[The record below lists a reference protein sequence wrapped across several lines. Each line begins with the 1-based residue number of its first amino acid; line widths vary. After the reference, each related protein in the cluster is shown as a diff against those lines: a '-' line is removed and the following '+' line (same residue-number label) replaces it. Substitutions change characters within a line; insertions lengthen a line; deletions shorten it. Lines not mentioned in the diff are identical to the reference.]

1 MAETASYVLLA
12 LLLGNPILML
22 ITVLACRW
30 YTLKAREVLKQVEA
44 LADEEVR
51 RG

>member
-1 MAETASYVLLA
+1 MADAASYVLLA

-22 ITVLACRW
+22 ITVLICRW
-30 YTLKAREVLKQVEA
+30 YAKQARAVLGQVEA
-44 LADEEVR
+44 LVDEEVR